1 MIESLEHNYKRVE
14 TQRLELDRLVK
25 EAEQVHDDLSKQYQQ
40 FQNYEKSLIEEAKE
54 KANQKIK
61 AATKEADDIIKD
73 LRQLRE
79 QKGAD
84 VKEHELIDKKK
95 RLDDHYEAKSIKQN
109 VQKQKYDKIVAGV
122 EVKVL
127 SYGQNGEVLEIVN
140 DEEAI
145 VQMGIIKMKLPIEDL
160 EKNKKK
166 KLSQRKWLHVK
177 IVKQLKLN

>member
-1 MIESLEHNYKRVE
+1 MATTHYPELKAYSYNREGVMNASVEFDVDTLSPTYKLLMGVPGRSNAFDISKKLGLSLNIINKAKTMIGTDEKEINEMIESLEHNYKRVE

-79 QKGAD
+79 QK
-84 VKEHELIDKKK
+84 
-95 RLDDHYEAKSIKQN
+95 
-109 VQKQKYDKIVAGV
+109 
-122 EVKVL
+122 
-127 SYGQNGEVLEIVN
+127 
-140 DEEAI
+140 
-145 VQMGIIKMKLPIEDL
+145 VQML
-160 EKNKKK
+160 KNM
-166 KLSQRKWLHVK
+166 
-177 IVKQLKLN
+177 N

>member
-1 MIESLEHNYKRVE
+1 MIGTDEKEINEMIESLEHNYKRVE

-79 QKGAD
+79 QK
-84 VKEHELIDKKK
+84 
-95 RLDDHYEAKSIKQN
+95 
-109 VQKQKYDKIVAGV
+109 
-122 EVKVL
+122 
-127 SYGQNGEVLEIVN
+127 
-140 DEEAI
+140 
-145 VQMGIIKMKLPIEDL
+145 VQML
-160 EKNKKK
+160 KNM
-166 KLSQRKWLHVK
+166 
-177 IVKQLKLN
+177 N